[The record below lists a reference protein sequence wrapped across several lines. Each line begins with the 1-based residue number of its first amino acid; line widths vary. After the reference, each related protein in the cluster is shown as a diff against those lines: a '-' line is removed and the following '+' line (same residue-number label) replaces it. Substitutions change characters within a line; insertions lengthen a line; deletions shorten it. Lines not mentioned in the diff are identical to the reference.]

1 MAAFLLL
8 AVAFGSLVI
17 PLVSILRAG
26 CATGRYGRRE
36 RLVSGPLVGAG
47 GRRPSAS
54 RLVGA
59 GGGD

>member
-26 CATGRYGRRE
+26 CAAGRYGGRE
-36 RLVSGPLVGAG
+36 RLVSGPLVGGGGGGAG
-47 GRRPSAS
+47 GRRP
-54 RLVGA
+54 VG
-59 GGGD
+59 